1 MYTSLGYDFR
11 IQAMTEMLRVCKE
24 IRIYSI
30 ADLDAEQTEMISDV
44 IEYFKKR
51 YPVEIKET
59 NYRFQKG
66 ADRLLVIR
74 K

>member
-1 MYTSLGYDFR
+1 
-11 IQAMTEMLRVCKE
+11 MLRVCKE